1 MQPSVEPWFGST
13 GGKAVPDRH
22 LSPSCV
28 AGPEL
33 SSSRKQHVPRGGIVI
48 ASVLAWLRRAPQ
60 RCSKTPRR
68 NGGGLQRGLAAGGTS
83 SLLSCLPEDE
93 IPEAL
98 GDWSPTGAPELM
110 LNSETA
116 QLGHWKIN
124 SALLDVLDVA
134 HRAAKGMGH
143 LCISEEA
150 TVLGLFSSHIASAL
164 CGSTTV
170 AMARCLAELSLRQV
184 PRHREVFTS
193 PGLRLPEHQLPL
205 GQCSQEAMMEAAQWQ
220 QMLGHE
226 PTALAPEHLALA
238 LLSEYGTNGYRKNGG
253 VMIRI
258 LQSLQVRLDV
268 RVAVLDVLPGPAAA
282 SYVAS
287 ERMRSK
293 SAKMLTEPGRT
304 VQLSFRQS
312 DWPKLLSDALKSL
325 TAGLTERKNEAK
337 LLLLAAV
344 AGEHVLLIG
353 PPGTG
358 KSLLAR
364 RLAALCQGKCFE
376 HLMTSFTTPEE
387 ILGPISLLALQED
400 KVLRKVKNYLPEAD
414 VAFLDEIFK
423 ASPGVLNSLV
433 SVLNERVV
441 DNGSERC
448 KIPLWCL
455 VGASNELPDTPV
467 MDALYDRFLLR
478 SHVSYISDDGLHVF
492 LAQELTD
499 TSSIQAGQSGQDGQD
514 TNFRSST
521 SFDCKD
527 CQEACQAA
535 RQVAVPSRVLR
546 MVGALRR
553 HLEEAQPKQLVS
565 DRRLAK
571 AMRLLQVAAFT
582 MGAQEVSE
590 IDLLLLRHIFDVSD
604 QDGDGSMVVKWL
616 LEHCFSRQEEDVLR
630 TVQRGLRRI
639 QAKAKGGKSRAKRSL
654 LQKVKMIHQVVEEQI
669 GLWHRAEA
677 SIHHRLRIAGL
688 QPKSKEAG
696 FSWLEPSDVRKMADK
711 LLPQV
716 RQVIGFCESLR
727 SQVML
732 YFGLLEA
739 NDPAASLPS
748 NMLGYEVDEQALLEV
763 PGIGRVLAPILLS
776 HFGSLE
782 AVLEAAESGSELTS
796 IPGIGPRRLQ
806 QIRAH
811 AKEQAQTS
819 AERRGHSSGEKR
831 DMAHTCQLLSS
842 FTCLNLGSKAL
853 LVAVVYQKTA
863 QLHHNDHNAPFFP
876 EAILASSVK

>member
-1 MQPSVEPWFGST
+1 MQPGLEPWFGSA
-13 GGKAVPDRH
+13 GKAPYLQAAGAKRQT
-22 LSPSCV
+22 

-33 SSSRKQHVPRGGIVI
+33 SRKQHVPRDGMII
-48 ASVLAWLRRAPQ
+48 ASVLAWLRQSP
-60 RCSKTPRR
+60 RCSKTGRR
-68 NGGGLQRGLAAGGTS
+68 NRGGPERAAGGT

-93 IPEAL
+93 IDEIPEAFAI
-98 GDWSPTGAPELM
+98 GDWPPSGAPKLT
-110 LNSETA
+110 LNTETTETV

-134 HRAAKGMGH
+134 HRAAKDMGH

-150 TVLGLFSSHIASAL
+150 TVLGLFSSHIAPAL

-170 AMARCLAELSLRQV
+170 AMARCLAELSLRRV
-184 PRHREVFTS
+184 PRRREVFTS
-193 PGLRLPEHQLPL
+193 PCLRLREHQLPL
-205 GQCSQEAMMEAAQWQ
+205 GQCSQEAVMEAAQWQ

-226 PTALAPEHLALA
+226 PAVLAPEHLALA

-258 LQSLQVRLDV
+258 LQSLQVRLVDV

-282 SYVAS
+282 SYVES

-304 VQLSFRQS
+304 VQSSFRQS

-358 KSLLAR
+358 KSRLAR

-400 KVLRKVKNYLPEAD
+400 KVLRKAKNYLPEAD
-414 VAFLDEIFK
+414 VAFLDEVFK

-478 SHVSYISDDGLHVF
+478 SHVSYISDTGLRGF

-499 TSSIQAGQSGQDGQD
+499 TSSVQAGQDGQD
-514 TNFRSST
+514 GQDNDFTSFT

-527 CQEACQAA
+527 CQEACRAA
-535 RQVAVPSRVLR
+535 QQVAVPSRLLR

-553 HLEEAQPKQLVS
+553 HLEEAQPKKTHL
-565 DRRLAK
+565 R
-571 AMRLLQVAAFT
+571 
-582 MGAQEVSE
+582 SE
-590 IDLLLLRHIFDVSD
+590 LGKGHA
-604 QDGDGSMVVKWL
+604 
-616 LEHCFSRQEEDVLR
+616 
-630 TVQRGLRRI
+630 TVT
-639 QAKAKGGKSRAKRSL
+639 SRSL
-654 LQKVKMIHQVVEEQI
+654 HHGSPGGLGDRPAAVEAHFRCLRSTWSRWIDGGEVVAGTLLFQTRRRRTS
-669 GLWHRAEA
+669 HRAA
-677 SIHHRLRIAGL
+677 WFAT
-688 QPKSKEAG
+688 
-696 FSWLEPSDVRKMADK
+696 
-711 LLPQV
+711 
-716 RQVIGFCESLR
+716 
-727 SQVML
+727 
-732 YFGLLEA
+732 
-739 NDPAASLPS
+739 N
-748 NMLGYEVDEQALLEV
+748 
-763 PGIGRVLAPILLS
+763 
-776 HFGSLE
+776 
-782 AVLEAAESGSELTS
+782 SGQS
-796 IPGIGPRRLQ
+796 
-806 QIRAH
+806 
-811 AKEQAQTS
+811 
-819 AERRGHSSGEKR
+819 
-831 DMAHTCQLLSS
+831 
-842 FTCLNLGSKAL
+842 
-853 LVAVVYQKTA
+853 
-863 QLHHNDHNAPFFP
+863 
-876 EAILASSVK
+876 